1 MVELASENDRR
12 TQRRAARRAENRTE
26 ILDAAELVFGS
37 AGIHEGSLRA
47 IAAESGFSPAA
58 IYLFF
63 ENKQHLLAE
72 TITRRGDELNN
83 LLAETAASCPDPL
96 ESLHRIIDATV
107 AFFTTHPNFR
117 TLLSH
122 LSGGVTIAGPLA
134 EYGPEVDARF
144 SVATDLLTG
153 IVAAGQKRGEIR
165 AGEARTLARLYMVL
179 VNEYVY
185 LSAEPTPTGRANA
198 GLPAKQFH
206 DLVDGALRKSG
217 AGRR

>member
-1 MVELASENDRR
+1 MVEVASENDRR

-72 TITRRGDELNN
+72 TITRRGDDLNN
-83 LLAETAASCPDPL
+83 LLAETAASCPAPL
-96 ESLHRIIDATV
+96 ESLHRIVDATIG
-107 AFFTTHPNFR
+107 FFTANPNFR
-117 TLLSH
+117 LLLSH
-122 LSGGVTIAGPLA
+122 LRGGVTIAGPLDKYA
-134 EYGPEVDARF
+134 PEVDARF
-144 SVATDLLTG
+144 GVATDLLTG
-153 IVAAGQKRGEIR
+153 IVTAGQKRGEIR
-165 AGEARTLARLYMVL
+165 AGDARTLARLYMVL

-185 LSAEPTPTGRANA
+185 LSAESTSSGHANA
-198 GLPAKQFH
+198 GLSAKQFH
-206 DLVDGALRKSG
+206 DLVDDALSK
-217 AGRR
+217 AVPRRR